1 MCMTKSKMCVG
12 HKRLGLSAR
21 WGIKLGS
28 SWRFG
33 FNLVNTLLGSMPA
46 VEKAVY
52 ILVGLSAVMMLL
64 AGKCKKC
71 GGCCGGD
78 KACDG
83 EQGGGSCCTQD
94 GEHKM

>member
-1 MCMTKSKMCVG
+1 
-12 HKRLGLSAR
+12 
-21 WGIKLGS
+21 
-28 SWRFG
+28 
-33 FNLVNTLLGSMPA
+33 MPA

-83 EQGGGSCCTQD
+83 EQGGGSAVSRRRTQNVILSLKKPPFAKS
-94 GEHKM
+94 GVLISYH